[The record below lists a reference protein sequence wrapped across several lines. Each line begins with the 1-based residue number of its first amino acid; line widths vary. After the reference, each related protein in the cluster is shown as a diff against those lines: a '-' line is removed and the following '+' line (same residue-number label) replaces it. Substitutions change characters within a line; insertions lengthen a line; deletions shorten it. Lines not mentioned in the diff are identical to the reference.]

1 MKSAEE
7 KFWEALQRLIER
19 QEQTEKEI
27 RELRELQKQT
37 EEAIKHLSEENKK
50 TSKEVEK
57 VSEEVK
63 KTSEEVKKTSEE
75 IRKTDKQIK
84 KTSEEVEKVSEEV
97 KKTSESLRKLD
108 NLVADL
114 AKNVG
119 GLNNAFGKIP
129 EALSQPQIEEV
140 FEKRGFNV
148 LKMMPDLWAKHNNKR
163 KEVDMII
170 VARKDGKNY
179 VIVVETQVQ
188 FKSKKE
194 IDEHIKFWK
203 EDFKKFFPEYKNY
216 DVIGCVCALRF
227 GRGVDTYAIRQGLFC
242 MKPVKGI
249 MDIINPP
256 DFKFKK
262 LS

>member
-57 VSEEVK
+57 M
-63 KTSEEVKKTSEE
+63 
-75 IRKTDKQIK
+75 
-84 KTSEEVEKVSEEV
+84 SEEV

>member
-50 TSKEVEK
+50 TSK
-57 VSEEVK
+57 
-63 KTSEEVKKTSEE
+63 
-75 IRKTDKQIK
+75 
-84 KTSEEVEKVSEEV
+84 EVEKVSEEV